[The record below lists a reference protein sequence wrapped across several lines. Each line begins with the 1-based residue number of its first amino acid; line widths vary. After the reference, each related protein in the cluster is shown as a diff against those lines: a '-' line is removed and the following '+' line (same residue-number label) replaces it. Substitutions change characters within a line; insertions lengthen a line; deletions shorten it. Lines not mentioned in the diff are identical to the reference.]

1 MGVLVKIPIPFGSCT
16 NGQSEVQV
24 NGNTVQKVLESL
36 NAIHAGVIEK
46 ICDENGNPRPF
57 VNLYLNERDIRLMEG
72 LETKVHDG
80 DRVSIIPAITGG

>member
-16 NGQSEVQV
+16 DGRSEVQV
-24 NGNTVQKVLESL
+24 DGDTVRKVLESL
-36 NAIHAGVIEK
+36 NTFHAGVVEK

-57 VNLYLNERDIRLMEG
+57 VNLYLNERDIRLLEG
-72 LETKVHDG
+72 LETKVYDG

>member
-36 NAIHAGVIEK
+36 NALHAGVIEK
-46 ICDENGNPRPF
+46 ICDENGDPRPF
-57 VNLYLNERDIRLMEG
+57 VNLYLNEKDIRLMEG